1 MNVCQYIASIIFIGI
16 QIKSFQPLGSSSAW
30 LLRSFEYLNHLDR
43 FMVILYY
50 RKFRASCVFLAR
62 TWTTFLLKMPGFFSI
77 GNGQEHSWNCRCY
90 LHMSHLG
97 WSLFPF
103 QQTDVVNTPC
113 LFFFFKRKY
122 FMPYLKLSFN
132 IQILHLHFL
141 SPMQSISILRT

>member
-1 MNVCQYIASIIFIGI
+1 MNICQYIASIIFIGV

-43 FMVILYY
+43 FMGILYY

-77 GNGQEHSWNCRCY
+77 GNGQEHSWDCRCY

-103 QQTDVVNTPC
+103 QQTDIGNTPC
-113 LFFFFKRKY
+113 LFVFLRENISYLISSFLLIFRFYICIFF
-122 FMPYLKLSFN
+122 LLCN
-132 IQILHLHFL
+132 
-141 SPMQSISILRT
+141 QSQF